1 MFGKQSNISKKV
13 KAMEN
18 KKNNKV
24 LKGLI
29 INILVK
35 LGIFAI
41 LYGLAFGVF
50 FGVFRMDSY
59 SMTPN
64 VNFRDVLLYNRMS
77 DIVIDDFVVYEVNN
91 EEFVGRVV
99 GLPGDNVRIDAN
111 GFVYRNGSI
120 LFETNIYND
129 IGVCEPVEVTLA
141 QGQYFVLCDD
151 RQIIDDSRTFGPISE
166 SSIKGVVFFNMRR
179 YGV

>member
-129 IGVCEPVEVTLA
+129 IGVCEQLV
-141 QGQYFVLCDD
+141 C
-151 RQIIDDSRTFGPISE
+151 E
-166 SSIKGVVFFNMRR
+166 SGGI
-179 YGV
+179 